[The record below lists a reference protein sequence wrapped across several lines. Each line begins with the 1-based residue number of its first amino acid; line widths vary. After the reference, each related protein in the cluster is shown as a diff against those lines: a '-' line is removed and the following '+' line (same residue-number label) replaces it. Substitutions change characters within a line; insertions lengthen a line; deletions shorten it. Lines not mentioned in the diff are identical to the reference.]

1 VVPPLIALTVL
12 LVLLLQAYAPI
23 SGETAAWSPMRSAP
37 TVARVASEKAPE
49 PADTLGDEQVLTA
62 VAGSAARGD
71 AALPATLLTPPTVA
85 EAAPSFIE
93 WVPIIMGEAALVAAA
108 PRYSKLSSSSRSF
121 LNTGFAERQRRRS
134 REPEP
139 RAWFD
144 GGVYHFAVQDPAE
157 QIVNGAPIV
166 ELLGD
171 MTVRPSCQSNDG
183 SHREAHGLLAWDQ
196 GQASRDRVN
205 LIWQQYVFEVAD
217 HGEISVWRGDENGRT
232 NTVCWSPSEAVRPTD
247 VEPWPAI

>member
-1 VVPPLIALTVL
+1 MVPPLIALTVL

-93 WVPIIMGEAALVAAA
+93 WVPIIMGEAALVAV
-108 PRYSKLSSSSRSF
+108 RSE
-121 LNTGFAERQRRRS
+121 ERRVGKECRS
-134 REPEP
+134 R
-139 RAWFD
+139 
-144 GGVYHFAVQDPAE
+144 
-157 QIVNGAPIV
+157 
-166 ELLGD
+166 
-171 MTVRPSCQSNDG
+171 
-183 SHREAHGLLAWDQ
+183 
-196 GQASRDRVN
+196 
-205 LIWQQYVFEVAD
+205 
-217 HGEISVWRGDENGRT
+217 
-232 NTVCWSPSEAVRPTD
+232 WSPYH
-247 VEPWPAI
+247 